1 MSDTG
6 YRAGINEI
14 FIWHAIV
21 IKWSSFIT
29 FHLHWP
35 KSNANLFKNKK
46 SVGCSAGAVRWRCNW
61 NLLFK
66 DGPPKEIESKYKKTV
81 ITSQQ
86 QQQTPSSRKYFYQKK
101 KKKKKNL
108 NEQLIWIQ
116 KAALEQQM
124 ASSHPLNNHHHNE
137 PSRPPVSPPTSLLK
151 KHFQLFC
158 PNLPAFL
165 HAPRFIRLLFRLCA
179 PFSITFPDYLQPTY
193 TQQSFHRITFFIF
206 FLNHFNYYKLLGKL
220 LKMTW
225 MSGTFHLNILQFFF
239 RIFGEFPTFWIE
251 IKFVKK

>member
-1 MSDTG
+1 MAERRPVRVSVTG

-101 KKKKKNL
+101 KKKKKKKILTSSSSGYKKPPLSNKWPRAIRL
-108 NEQLIWIQ
+108 IIIIITSPLGLRSLPPLLFWRNIFSFSVRISQLSFMHRDLFGCFS
-116 KAALEQQM
+116 ACVCRL
-124 ASSHPLNNHHHNE
+124 
-137 PSRPPVSPPTSLLK
+137 VSP
-151 KHFQLFC
+151 FQTIYNQRTL
-158 PNLPAFL
+158 NS
-165 HAPRFIRLLFRLCA
+165 RFIG
-179 PFSITFPDYLQPTY
+179 S
-193 TQQSFHRITFFIF
+193 H
-206 FLNHFNYYKLLGKL
+206 FL
-220 LKMTW
+220 
-225 MSGTFHLNILQFFF
+225 FFF
-239 RIFGEFPTFWIE
+239 
-251 IKFVKK
+251 